1 MPLEITPEDRAARL
15 RAWASSWDANISAAV
30 ELLVWHEG
38 WLLRASF
45 LEACVTQPEPGL
57 LAIDWRKAQRFAARV
72 RSSTSERAVLDA
84 AVMLALREE
93 SWLRFRGDAHA
104 RAVVTAIA
112 AAMEVDLHA

>member
-1 MPLEITPEDRAARL
+1 MPEITPEDRAAGL
-15 RAWASSWDANISAAV
+15 RAWAGSWDSNVRAAV
-30 ELLVWHEG
+30 ELLCWHEG

-45 LEACVTQPEPGL
+45 LEACVTQPGPRV
-57 LAIDWRKAQRFAARV
+57 LAIDWRKAQRFATRARA
-72 RSSTSERAVLDA
+72 SSSERAVLDA